1 MNSRRQSRRIATV
14 VGIALAAASVVGAA
28 TTVGSG
34 HRTTAREAAY
44 AKPFTTTLT
53 ATFPA
58 KARQFVATVV
68 IGKGTSTRAGV
79 EGTCDVQ
86 SRKAGGTWK
95 GVGAGSMTKGRCRV
109 SVKFPLAGRV
119 QARMRFSALDQF
131 KDAQTAPAFVK
142 VAANKDRVAPV
153 IDLQLSPENAFNP
166 EGVVVRFSPF
176 ATDDRD
182 GTVPA
187 TCSPASDSLFPV
199 GQTTVTCT
207 ATDKAGNVGTITAV
221 QTVTYVGN

>member
-1 MNSRRQSRRIATV
+1 MNRRRQSRRIATV

-28 TTVGSG
+28 TTVGSD

-44 AKPFTTTLT
+44 AKPFKTTLT

-68 IGKGTSTRAGV
+68 IGKGTSTRAV
-79 EGTCDVQ
+79 EGSCEVQ
-86 SRKAGGTWK
+86 SRKAGGAWK
-95 GVGAGSMTKGRCRV
+95 SVGFGGMTKGRCRV

-119 QARMRFSALDQF
+119 QARMRFTALDQF
-131 KDAQTAPAFVK
+131 KNSKTAPAFVK

-153 IDLQLSPENAFNP
+153 IELQLSPENAFNP

-187 TCSPASDSLFPV
+187 TCTPASDSLFPV

-207 ATDKAGNVGTITAV
+207 ATDKAGNVGTISAV